1 MMNFKNNKK
10 LIQLDNLLKLS
21 DSITD
26 DKYGYYPFNRP
37 IDILFDYGL
46 ILIDKPAG
54 PTSHEIATWVKR
66 ILNINK
72 SGHSGTLDPGAT
84 GLLPMGLGEG
94 TKALSILLLG
104 PKEYFSLAR
113 IHSNYTRKSI
123 EKVLLDFHGDIYQRP
138 PQRSSVKR
146 MTRIRRIYE
155 LEYVED
161 HENLILLRILCQ
173 AGTYIRKLIYDIGE
187 VLGSGAT
194 MVELRRTRVSNFFE
208 RDGLVKLH
216 DLYNAFY
223 LYKEKNDEEKI
234 RNLVRPIEICFN
246 NIPSVIIRD
255 TAVDALCH
263 GAPLAIPG
271 IIQLSPKIQ
280 KGDLVG
286 IYTLKGEIVG
296 LAQSLMNIDDITS
309 QKSGISFIMKRLVMK
324 PNIYPKGWK

>member
-1 MMNFKNNKK
+1 MDLKNNEK
-10 LIQLDNLLKLS
+10 LIQLDNLLRLS

-37 IDILFDYGL
+37 VKILFDYGL

-54 PTSHEIATWVKR
+54 PTSHEIASWVKR
-66 ILNINK
+66 ILNIDK

-113 IHSNYTRKSI
+113 VHSNYTRKSI
-123 EKVLLDFHGDIYQRP
+123 EKILLDFHGDIYQRP

-161 HENLILLRILCQ
+161 HEKLILLRILCQ

-246 NIPSVIIRD
+246 DVPSVIIRD

-271 IIQLSPKIQ
+271 ITQLSPKIQ

-296 LAQSLMNIDDITS
+296 LAQSLMNIDDIIS
-309 QKSGISFIMKRLVMK
+309 QKSGISFTMKRLIMK
-324 PNIYPKGWK
+324 PNTYPKGWK

>member
-1 MMNFKNNKK
+1 MDLKDNEK
-10 LIQLDNLLKLS
+10 LIQLDNLLRLS

-37 IDILFDYGL
+37 VKILFDYGL

-54 PTSHEIATWVKR
+54 PTSHEIASWVKR
-66 ILNINK
+66 ILNIDK

-113 IHSNYTRKSI
+113 VHSNYTRKSI
-123 EKVLLDFHGDIYQRP
+123 EKILLDFHGDIYQRP

-161 HENLILLRILCQ
+161 HEKLILLRILCQ

-246 NIPSVIIRD
+246 DVPSVIIRD

-263 GAPLAIPG
+263 GAPLVIPG
-271 IIQLSPKIQ
+271 ITQLSPKIQ

-296 LAQSLMNIDDITS
+296 LAQSLMNIDDIIS
-309 QKSGISFIMKRLVMK
+309 QKSGISFTMKRLIMK
-324 PNIYPKGWK
+324 PNTYPKGWK

>member
-1 MMNFKNNKK
+1 MEFTNNRK
-10 LIQLDNLLKLS
+10 LIQLDNLLTIS
-21 DSITD
+21 ESETD
-26 DKYGYYPFNRP
+26 DKYGFYPFERP
-37 IDILFDYGL
+37 MNTLFDYGL
-46 ILIDKPAG
+46 VLIDKPPG
-54 PTSHEIATWVKR
+54 PTSHEIASWVKR
-66 ILNINK
+66 ILNIQK

-113 IHSNYTRKSI
+113 VHSNFKREI
-123 EKVLLDFHGDIYQRP
+123 VEKILLEFHGDIFQRP

-146 MTRIRRIYE
+146 MTRIRRIHE

-161 HENLILLRILCQ
+161 HDRLILLRILCQ

-194 MVELRRTRVSNFFE
+194 MVELRRTRVSNFIE

-216 DLYNAFY
+216 DLYNAY
-223 LYKEKNDEEKI
+223 YMYKEKKDEEKI
-234 RNLVRPIEICFN
+234 RTLIRPVEICLSD
-246 NIPSVIIRD
+246 IPSVIIRD

-271 IIQLSPKIQ
+271 ITQISSNIQ
-280 KGDLVG
+280 KSDLVG

-296 LAQSLMNIDDITS
+296 LAHSLMTSDDIIS
-309 QKSGISFIMKRLVMK
+309 QKSGISFNMKRLIMK
-324 PNIYPKGWK
+324 PNTYPKGWK

>member
-1 MMNFKNNKK
+1 MDLKDNEK
-10 LIQLDNLLKLS
+10 LIQLDNLLRLS

-37 IDILFDYGL
+37 VKILFDYGL

-54 PTSHEIATWVKR
+54 PTSHEIASWVKR
-66 ILNINK
+66 ILNIDK

-113 IHSNYTRKSI
+113 VHSNYTRKSI
-123 EKVLLDFHGDIYQRP
+123 EKILLDFHGDIYQRP

-161 HENLILLRILCQ
+161 HEKLILLRILCQ

-246 NIPSVIIRD
+246 DVPSVIIRD

-271 IIQLSPKIQ
+271 ITQLSPKIQ

-296 LAQSLMNIDDITS
+296 LAQSLMNIDDIIS
-309 QKSGISFIMKRLVMK
+309 QKSGISFTMKRLIMK
-324 PNIYPKGWK
+324 PNTYPKGWK

>member
-1 MMNFKNNKK
+1 MNFKNNKK

-54 PTSHEIATWVKR
+54 PTSHEIASWVKR
-66 ILNINK
+66 ILNISK

-113 IHSNYTRKSI
+113 IHSNYSRKSI
-123 EKVLLDFHGDIYQRP
+123 ENVLLDFQGDIYQRP

-161 HENLILLRILCQ
+161 HDNLILLRILCQ

-194 MVELRRTRVSNFFE
+194 MVELRRTRVSDFFE

-296 LAQSLMNIDDITS
+296 LAQSLMNIDEITF

>member
-1 MMNFKNNKK
+1 
-10 LIQLDNLLKLS
+10 
-21 DSITD
+21 
-26 DKYGYYPFNRP
+26 
-37 IDILFDYGL
+37 
-46 ILIDKPAG
+46 
-54 PTSHEIATWVKR
+54 
-66 ILNINK
+66 
-72 SGHSGTLDPGAT
+72 
-84 GLLPMGLGEG
+84 MGLGEG

-113 IHSNYTRKSI
+113 VHSNFKRENV
-123 EKVLLDFHGDIYQRP
+123 EKILLEFHGDIFQRP

-146 MTRIRRIYE
+146 MTRIRRIHE

-161 HENLILLRILCQ
+161 HDKLILLRILCQ

-216 DLYNAFY
+216 DLYNAY
-223 LYKEKNDEEKI
+223 YMYKVKKDEEKI
-234 RNLVRPIEICFN
+234 RTLVRPVEICLN
-246 NIPSVIIRD
+246 DIPSVIIRD

-271 IIQLSPKIQ
+271 ITQISSNIQ
-280 KGDLVG
+280 KNDLVG

-296 LAQSLMNIDDITS
+296 LAQSLMPTNDIIS
-309 QKSGISFIMKRLVMK
+309 QKSGISLIMKRLIMK
-324 PNIYPKGWK
+324 PNTYPKGWK